1 MKELFSRRFNK
12 CSVLILLGLIVSGCS
27 ATTAIFCSFQKN
39 NGAVNAVSV
48 TAYLPPVVA
57 TLDYNIIND
66 SKEQVIVR
74 GGFQHALS
82 IYGQE
87 RITPGLI
94 TVNRWLN
101 PAVMKKERVYFE
113 YDRSALRVSEA
124 EKLNSFIDPIEP
136 MGLMHIEVNG
146 YTDFSGSAKYNKELS
161 LKRAETVRDYLVKQ
175 GVSPSNI
182 SVNGFGEA
190 FPAESNDTALHRAK
204 NRRAEI
210 SSITGH

>member
-1 MKELFSRRFNK
+1 M
-12 CSVLILLGLIVSGCS
+12 LILLGLVVSGCS
-27 ATTAIFCSFQKN
+27 ATTSIFCPFQKN

-66 SKEQVIVR
+66 SKDQVIVR

-82 IYGQE
+82 LYGQE

-94 TVNRWLN
+94 TVNRGLN

-113 YDRSALRVSEA
+113 YDRSALPESEA
-124 EKLNSFIDPIEP
+124 EKLNSFVDPIKTA
-136 MGLMHIEVNG
+136 GVMHIEING
-146 YTDFSGSAKYNKELS
+146 YTDSKGSAEYNRKLS
-161 LKRAETVRDYLVKQ
+161 LKRAETVRVYLVKQ
-175 GVSPSNI
+175 GISPANI
-182 SVNGFGEA
+182 SVNGYGEE
-190 FPAESNDTALHRAK
+190 FPAQSNDTALHRAQ

-210 SSITGH
+210 SSISGH

>member
-1 MKELFSRRFNK
+1 MKELFISRFNK
-12 CSVLILLGLIVSGCS
+12 CSVLILLGLVVSGCS
-27 ATTAIFCSFQKN
+27 STTSIFCPFQKN

-66 SKEQVIVR
+66 SKDQVIVR

-82 IYGQE
+82 LYGQE

-94 TVNRWLN
+94 TVNRGLN

-113 YDRSALRVSEA
+113 YDRSALRESEA
-124 EKLNSFIDPIEP
+124 EKLNSFVGPIKTV
-136 MGLMHIEVNG
+136 GVMHIEING
-146 YTDFSGSAKYNKELS
+146 YTDSSGSAKYNRKLS
-161 LKRAETVRDYLVKQ
+161 LKRAVTVRNYFVKQ

-182 SVNGFGEA
+182 SVNGFGEE

-210 SSITGH
+210 SSISGH

>member
-1 MKELFSRRFNK
+1 MKELFISRFNK
-12 CSVLILLGLIVSGCS
+12 FFVLILLGLVVSGCS
-27 ATTAIFCSFQKN
+27 STTSIFCPFQKN

-66 SKEQVIVR
+66 SKDQVIVR

-82 IYGQE
+82 LYGQE

-94 TVNRWLN
+94 TVNRRLN
-101 PAVMKKERVYFE
+101 NTVMKNERVYFE

-124 EKLNSFIDPIEP
+124 EKLNSFIGPIEP
-136 MGLMHIEVNG
+136 MGLMHIEING
-146 YTDFSGSAKYNKELS
+146 YTDSKGSVKYNRKLS
-161 LKRAETVRDYLVKQ
+161 LKRAVTVRDYLVKQ

-190 FPAESNDTALHRAK
+190 FPDESNDTALHRAK

-210 SSITGH
+210 SSMTGH